1 MNNENKL
8 CGIPIQK
15 KSTKSNRRNKRGQKQ
30 QQQKQR
36 IKTQTLL
43 EKVSGIIFKTILAFL
58 KHNGCYFVEIVFVVA
73 NFVH

>member
-1 MNNENKL
+1 VNNENKL

-15 KSTKSNRRNKRGQKQ
+15 KPTKSNKRKRVQKQ

-43 EKVSGIIFKTILAFL
+43 EKVSGITFKTILAFFR
-58 KHNGCYFVEIVFVVA
+58 HNGCYFVEILFVVA